1 MKKLIVLGLALVCVF
16 SLVACSNSK
25 DGNETVSFHDK
36 TINKSE
42 LSEETLE
49 WLEHYNTLS
58 SEEQL
63 AISSIPADLYKLCG
77 YGNAAEIV
85 ADESETVSFRDKT
98 FNKADL
104 SEETLEWLEHYNTLS
119 SEEQLAISSI
129 PADLYKLCGY
139 GNAAEIVADESGQT
153 DYPPMVMFN
162 DILYT
167 ATSYSGDKEDLSA
180 VGKIESC
187 IDYGVPA
194 ENNQANDPLVGCDI
208 YTIPSAPDFIF
219 VLNNGVYSPYK
230 VNEVETVQYLDK
242 TLNKSDLSAETLE
255 WLEWFNGLSETGQL
269 SVSFVPQEI
278 LELCGYVSTE
288 NSEVS
293 GPTD

>member
-1 MKKLIVLGLALVCVF
+1 MKKLIALVLALVCVF
-16 SLVACSNSK
+16 SLVAYSNSR
-25 DGNETVSFHDK
+25 DGNETVTFH
-36 TINKSE
+36 
-42 LSEETLE
+42 
-49 WLEHYNTLS
+49 
-58 SEEQL
+58 
-63 AISSIPADLYKLCG
+63 
-77 YGNAAEIV
+77 
-85 ADESETVSFRDKT
+85 DKT

-139 GNAAEIVADESGQT
+139 GNAAEIVVDESGQT

-167 ATSYSGDKEDLSA
+167 ATSYSGDKKDLSV
-180 VGKIESC
+180 VGKIESS
-187 IDYGVPA
+187 IDYGVPT
-194 ENNQANDPLVGCDI
+194 ENNQANDPLVGCEI
-208 YTIPSAPDFIF
+208 YTASSAPDYIF
-219 VLNNGVYSPYK
+219 VLNDGVYSPYK

-242 TLNKSDLSAETLE
+242 TLNKSDLSAETLR

>member
-49 WLEHYNTLS
+49 WLEHYNTLSSEEQLAISSIPADLYKLCGYGSISEIVADESETVSFRDKTFSKADLSEKTLKWLEHYNTLS

-119 SEEQLAISSI
+119 SEEQLAISSV
-129 PADLYKLCGY
+129 PADLYKFCGY
-139 GNAAEIVADESGQT
+139 GEIKDA
-153 DYPPMVMFN
+153 
-162 DILYT
+162 
-167 ATSYSGDKEDLSA
+167 
-180 VGKIESC
+180 
-187 IDYGVPA
+187 
-194 ENNQANDPLVGCDI
+194 
-208 YTIPSAPDFIF
+208 
-219 VLNNGVYSPYK
+219 
-230 VNEVETVQYLDK
+230 
-242 TLNKSDLSAETLE
+242 
-255 WLEWFNGLSETGQL
+255 
-269 SVSFVPQEI
+269 
-278 LELCGYVSTE
+278 
-288 NSEVS
+288 EVS

>member
-1 MKKLIVLGLALVCVF
+1 MKKLIALVLSLVCVF
-16 SLVACSNSK
+16 SLVACSNSR
-25 DGNETVSFHDK
+25 DGNETVTFHDK
-36 TINKSE
+36 TFNKAD

-139 GNAAEIVADESGQT
+139 GNAAETVADESGQT

-167 ATSYSGDKEDLSA
+167 ATSYSGDKKDLSV
-180 VGKIESC
+180 VGKIESS
-187 IDYGVPA
+187 IDYGVPT
-194 ENNQANDPLVGCDI
+194 ENNQANDTLVGCEI
-208 YTIPSAPDFIF
+208 YITSSAPDFIF

-230 VNEVETVQYLDK
+230 
-242 TLNKSDLSAETLE
+242 
-255 WLEWFNGLSETGQL
+255 
-269 SVSFVPQEI
+269 
-278 LELCGYVSTE
+278 STDGAGIE
-288 NSEVS
+288 
-293 GPTD
+293 